1 MMDYKVNIKDG
12 VVYVEAPVVKLVE
25 VRQRLLEIYQDE
37 VVAELKREFA
47 DTKSNKWGLVSRVAR
62 KFNCSSANVMKILP
76 RYNIELQHNVVTDVN

>member
-1 MMDYKVNIKDG
+1 MNCKVNIKDG

-47 DTKSNKWGLVSRVAR
+47 DTKSNKWGLVSGVAR